1 MKTKSILASK
11 TVWVNLISAASTLY
25 PPVGVW
31 VAANPQVAMAV
42 LGGINILVRLIT
54 KGAVSLFPADDAGK
68 VGSGNGLGG
77 SLLRLL
83 MIMFTAAA
91 LVGLPSCSVSTAP
104 DGTVTRKPDAESI
117 SLAQGLA
124 AWVVGIWQVKE
135 AQDAAAEERKEER
148 RAAKVVVIPSK

>member
-1 MKTKSILASK
+1 MNSK
-11 TVWVNLISAASTLY
+11 TIFRSKTFWLQLVAVAASFY

-31 VAANPQVAMAV
+31 VAANPVGALAA
-42 LGGINILVRLIT
+42 LGAANVLVRFVS
-54 KGAVSLFPADDAGK
+54 KGTVTLFPADDAGN

-83 MIMFTAAA
+83 MITFTAAA

-117 SLAQGLA
+117 SLVQGLA
-124 AWVVGIWQVKE
+124 AWAVGVWQYQE
-135 AQDAAAEERKEER
+135 AVDAAEDARKDER
-148 RAAKVVVIPSK
+148 RAAKVAVIPAK